1 MARTLFERVV
11 AWSQV
16 VWVRSSAAHTRAALP
31 LYDGNL
37 EFLDSIRHP
46 LQYAVLDR
54 ATDWIEIVAY
64 RSLAGIKG
72 NSERLQKWKGSL
84 GKNNLR

>member
-31 LYDGNL
+31 LYDGNS

-64 RSLAGIKG
+64 AQIPSMKGKIK
-72 NSERLQKWKGSL
+72 R
-84 GKNNLR
+84 